1 MFLTHSVRTISTVYH
16 KIPME
21 INILGLSCILCSNRL
36 FAVGI
41 LAFPGMAV
49 WQRALS
55 SFSTEMKDTGIKHDY
70 ITRLW
75 MWNSLRD
82 RMREGNEDKDRVRD
96 QGKLYTACPLM
107 WKKPAQ
113 YRPKPQRCATS
124 GCLLDNIKIL
134 ANIYIHFMVSNR

>member
-1 MFLTHSVRTISTVYH
+1 MLY
-16 KIPME
+16 
-21 INILGLSCILCSNRL
+21 SNRL
-36 FAVGI
+36 FAVSI

-75 MWNSLRD
+75 MSNSLHD
-82 RMREGNEDKDRVRD
+82 GMREGNEDKDRVRD
-96 QGKLYTACPLM
+96 QGKLYTAHPLM
-107 WKKPAQ
+107 WKKPAR

-124 GCLLDNIKIL
+124 VVAFRMVCCLTLFCLQKCNNINIL
-134 ANIYIHFMVSNR
+134 ANNYIHFTVSNQ